1 MRLIYHFYS
10 LLLSLFLHRELFP
23 QELPVTIKEVSDGDS
38 LVVQLFGRTE
48 RVRLAFIDAPEIG
61 QRSLDQKVEAG
72 EFAKSC
78 LKRLASKTMSMQWL
92 GRDIYG
98 RVLGRFYDLEIKL
111 LEAGCV
117 SVYGPTVHLCPE
129 CWRARERA
137 MRARRGLWK
146 YGGLM
151 RPSVYRALSKKKA
164 RSKRALILGRKKS

>member
-23 QELPVTIKEVSDGDS
+23 LELKVRVLEVSDGDT
-38 LVVQLFGRTE
+38 LVVQLFGKTE
-48 RVRLAFIDAPEIG
+48 RVRLAFIDAPEKT
-61 QRSLDQKVEAG
+61 QWSLDGRVEVG
-72 EFAKSC
+72 EFSLHC
-78 LKRLASKTMSMQWL
+78 LRRLTSKTENMRWL

-98 RVLGRFYDLEIKL
+98 RILGRFKELELKL
-111 LEAGCV
+111 LEEGCV

-146 YGGLM
+146 YGGFM